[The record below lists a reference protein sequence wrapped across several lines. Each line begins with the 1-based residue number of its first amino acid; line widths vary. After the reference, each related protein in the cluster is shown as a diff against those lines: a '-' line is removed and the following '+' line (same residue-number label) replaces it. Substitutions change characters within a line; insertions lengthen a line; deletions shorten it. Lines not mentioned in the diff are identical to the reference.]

1 MSYPGYAEAEWT
13 LRKIAA
19 DTGAVLLG
27 SFDPKQIPCL
37 RRDFFGGMHPKGSCK
52 ATLLKRG

>member
-1 MSYPGYAEAEWT
+1 MSYPGYAEAEWN

-37 RRDFFGGMHPKGSCK
+37 RRDFF
-52 ATLLKRG
+52 